1 MVPESVLVVIVE
13 RANEKSRDSKLT
25 SDISVKVSVAPK
37 YGQSTSDGLSGHHF
51 QAVARK
57 LMRRELIEPCI
68 SADTILIAVHC

>member
-51 QAVARK
+51 RAEV
-57 LMRRELIEPCI
+57 
-68 SADTILIAVHC
+68 D